1 MRHFLLLA
9 LLFSFTS
16 AAAAPIKENAPPKDF
31 YILTIAKGGTGLIN
45 KLMRILTK
53 RETCVAPNQ
62 TFKKHTHLA
71 GIADITRYFNA
82 QEYPFRHFL
91 PFNSLYEE
99 VHSLYPNIVPIVH
112 IRDLRDVCVALTF
125 SSSKELDNLLGKDS
139 SFDDRLMYVIQHS
152 DSLRYHDCKR
162 NGEYAVEWLN
172 RKGTIVS
179 RFEDL
184 VGAKGGGSDE
194 AQKDAIKRI
203 AKALNIRVSNATW
216 KQIDEKLFGGN
227 ATFRKGQIG
236 EWKKHFNEEHKTA
249 FKIAMGDILISLGYA
264 DDNEW

>member
-1 MRHFLLLA
+1 MRNFLLLA
-9 LLFSFTS
+9 LLFSFTT
-16 AAAAPIKENAPPKDF
+16 AAAAPVKENAPKDF
-31 YILTIAKGGTGLIN
+31 YVLTIAKGGTGLIN
-45 KLMRILTK
+45 KLMRILTNK
-53 RETCVAPNQ
+53 ETCVAPDQ
-62 TFKKHTHLA
+62 TFKKHPHLA
-71 GIADITRYFNA
+71 GITDITRYFNA

-91 PFNSLYEE
+91 PFNPLYEE
-99 VHSLYPNIVPIVH
+99 VYSLYPNIVPIVH

-125 SSSKELDNLLGKDS
+125 SSSKELDKVLGNDS

-152 DSLRYHDCKR
+152 DVLRYHDCKK
-162 NGEYAVEWLN
+162 NAECAVEWLK
-172 RKGTIVS
+172 RKETVVS

-194 AQKDAIKRI
+194 AQKETISRI
-203 AKALNIRVSNATW
+203 AKALNIRVSKSTW

-227 ATFRKGQIG
+227 TTFRKGQIG
-236 EWKKHFNEEHKTA
+236 EWKKHFTEKHKTA